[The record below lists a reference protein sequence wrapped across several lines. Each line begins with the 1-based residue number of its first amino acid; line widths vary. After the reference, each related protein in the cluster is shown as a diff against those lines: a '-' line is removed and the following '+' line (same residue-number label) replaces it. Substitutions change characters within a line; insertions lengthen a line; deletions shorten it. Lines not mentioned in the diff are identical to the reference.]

1 MYTELKIENE
11 VANLYLNRPEVHN
24 AFNEDF
30 IKELTDQF
38 NYLDRSENA
47 KIIVLRGRGK
57 SFCAGADLNWM
68 KKMKDYSLDEN
79 IADSNNLA
87 LMFHTIN
94 NVTKPVI
101 GVVSGAALG
110 GGAGLVSVCDYVIAT
125 KEAEFG
131 FTEVK
136 LGLIPAVISPFV
148 INKIGESF
156 ARATFLNGAKF
167 KADKAF
173 IMGLVHEVCEE
184 ANLEARVDAL
194 IKSFLEVGPSAQL
207 SAKKLIKEVKNKSA
221 ESVLNLT
228 TKAISERRVSSEAQS
243 LMGKLLSKQSNK

>member
-1 MYTELKIENE
+1 MYTELKIENH
-11 VANLYLNRPEVHN
+11 VAFLFLNRPDVHN

-47 KIIVLRGRGK
+47 KIIVLRGRGQ

-68 KKMKDYSLDEN
+68 KKMKDYSLEEN
-79 IADSNNLA
+79 IADSNKLANL
-87 LMFHTIN
+87 FHTIN

-110 GGAGLVSVCDYVIAT
+110 GGAGLVSVCDYVLAT
-125 KEAEFG
+125 NKAEFG

-167 KADKAF
+167 SAEKAL
-173 IMGLVHEVCEE
+173 IMGLVHEVCDESH
-184 ANLEARVDAL
+184 LEVRTNDL

-207 SAKKLIKEVKNKSA
+207 SAKKLIKEVKNKPA
-221 ESVLNLT
+221 ESVLDLT

-243 LMGKLLSKQSNK
+243 LMEKLLSKRK